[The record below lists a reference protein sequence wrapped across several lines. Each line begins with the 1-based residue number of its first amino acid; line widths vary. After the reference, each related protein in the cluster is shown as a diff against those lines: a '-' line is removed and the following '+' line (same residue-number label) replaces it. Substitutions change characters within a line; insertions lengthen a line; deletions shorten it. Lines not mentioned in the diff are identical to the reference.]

1 MPLNIELF
9 SEIGL
14 LVVIAALFSFLT
26 RLLRQPLIIG
36 YIATGLFVGPLFL
49 NLIRSHDTI
58 QLFGEIGIS
67 FLLFIVGLSL
77 TPYVIKEFG
86 KISLITGLGQ
96 VLITSLVGYFICLA
110 LGFSGLTSLYISA
123 ALAFSST
130 IIILKLISDKG
141 DLEKL
146 YAKISIGFLL
156 VQDLIVIFLLF
167 MIPLFAAGKGSPI
180 EAGLMSLK
188 GAAAIIII
196 FFISFIFLPKLNRF
210 LSSSQELL
218 FIFSIAWGIG
228 LAALFKNIG
237 FSLESGALIAGV
249 ALSALPSRHE
259 ISSRLIPL
267 RDFFIILFFV
277 FLGSQMIVS
286 NLQQILIPALVL
298 SALVLIG
305 NPLILMIIMGIMGYR
320 KKTSFQTGLTVAQI
334 SEFSLILIALGVK
347 FGHLKPEIL
356 SLVTLVGLITISGST
371 YFIIYSE
378 KIFNAI
384 SGYLGAFERKKIF
397 EKEKRQKSY
406 QFVLFGY
413 NRIGFDFLE
422 LFKNTREGYLV
433 IDYDPKVIDQL
444 GRAGANSEYGD
455 ASDVCFLESINLQK
469 IKMAVSTIPVLET
482 NILILKQIKRQNPTA
497 ITMLVAHNIRDAIIL
512 YDKGAD
518 YVILPH
524 FLGGQYASLLAKNL
538 NFDRIRFKKL
548 RQRHIAH
555 LNLRESLD
563 QNHPTIKR
571 YL

>member
-14 LVVIAALFSFLT
+14 LVVIAALVSFLT

-36 YIATGLFVGPLFL
+36 YIFTGLLVGPFFL
-49 NLIRSHDTI
+49 NLIRSHDTF
-58 QLFGEIGIS
+58 QLFSEIGIS

-86 KISLITGLGQ
+86 KVSLIAGFGQ
-96 VLITSLVGYFICLA
+96 VIITSFVGYFICLA
-110 LGFSGLTSLYISA
+110 MGFSILTSLYISM

-156 VQDLIVIFLLF
+156 VQDLIAIFLLF
-167 MIPLFAAGKGSPI
+167 IIPLVSVGKD
-180 EAGLMSLK
+180 SLAK
-188 GAAAIIII
+188 IGFLSLRGALAILII
-196 FFISFIFLPKLNRF
+196 FLISFFFLPKLNRF

-259 ISSRLIPL
+259 ISARLIPL
-267 RDFFIILFFV
+267 RDFFIILFFI
-277 FLGSQMIVS
+277 FLGSQMVVGNIQS
-286 NLQQILIPALVL
+286 LLIPGLIL

-305 NPLILMIIMGIMGYR
+305 NPLILMIIMGILGYR

-334 SEFSLILIALGVK
+334 SEFSLILIVLGIK
-347 FGHLKPEIL
+347 FNHLRPEIL

-371 YFIIYSE
+371 YFILYSE
-378 KIFNAI
+378 KIFNII
-384 SGYLGAFERKKIF
+384 SRYLGVFERKKIF
-397 EKEKRQKSY
+397 EKEKRKKDY
-406 QFVLFGY
+406 EFILFGY

-422 LFKNTREGYLV
+422 TFKKMEKEFLV
-433 IDYDPKVIDQL
+433 IDYNPQTIEQL
-444 GRAGANSEYGD
+444 DRIGANNEYGD
-455 ASDVCFLESINLQK
+455 ASDICFLESLNFQK
-469 IKMAVSTIPVLET
+469 IKMAISTIPALET
-482 NILILKQIKRQNPTA
+482 NILILERIKHQNPVTIA
-497 ITMLVAHNIRDAIIL
+497 MMVAHNIRDAMIL

-524 FLGGQYASLLAKNL
+524 FLGGKYASLLVKNL
-538 NFDRIRFKKL
+538 HFDTERFKKL
-548 RQRHIAH
+548 RQRHISH
-555 LNLRESLD
+555 LYLRESLG
-563 QNHPTIKR
+563 QNHPTIKK
-571 YL
+571 YY